1 VNLFPC
7 VSVAE
12 VEEED
17 DDDNFSY
24 QSDFLDLCWKLHLV
38 PVFKGINWVF
48 KEKVKKL
55 QFDQKWWV

>member
-1 VNLFPC
+1 